1 LLKKG
6 HLSHVQKNHKRPMER
21 HLCRDALLATLI
33 AVDCVDAV
41 TLTLV
46 EASWV
51 FLMASFLRAV

>member
-1 LLKKG
+1 
-6 HLSHVQKNHKRPMER
+6 MER

-51 FLMASFLRAV
+51 FLMASFLMAV